1 MRAELTM
8 LRYDERNKGP
18 YLDTVID
25 TPFRLYEEWYEHLS
39 PTTQHRIWF
48 ERFGLVPPDPET
60 QAPYTVRT
68 STVKVRG

>member
-25 TPFRLYEEWYEHLS
+25 TPFRLYEEWFENLS
-39 PTTQHRIWF
+39 CSTRRHIWL
-48 ERFGLVPPDPET
+48 ERFGLIFPDPET
-60 QAPYTVRT
+60 QAPYKVGRVR
-68 STVKVRG
+68 SG